1 MATLNATNLKHAS
14 SSSNNIVLNSNGSVS
29 IPNLTR
35 TPAAG
40 EIIETL
46 AGICDGRDITVKSG
60 TYTLG
65 NVTAKQGLSTT
76 HTEIT
81 GSSIAYTPPS
91 GTKQLMYKFVCQFS
105 AATNS
110 GISHFKIQVD
120 GNDINPSRIT
130 KAGDLQGSS
139 HHHSQLHMV
148 WIFDLTETSNDIANG
163 KLAGSQWTSN
173 KTIRVTG
180 REYDGSTYHG
190 EVHSN
195 DYWDGAGDSGANG
208 IVVPHLY
215 IQAIA

>member
-40 EIIETL
+40 ETIETI
-46 AGICDGRDITVKSG
+46 AGIADGRSITVGSG
-60 TYTLG
+60 SYTLG
-65 NVTAKQGLSTT
+65 NVTASQALTAT
-76 HTEIT
+76 YAEIT
-81 GSSIAYTPPS
+81 GSAISYKPPS
-91 GTKQLMYKFVCQFS
+91 GAKQLIYSFLCQY
-105 AATNS
+105 AAHTNS

-130 KAGDLQGSS
+130 KAGEHVSHA
-139 HHHSQLHMV
+139 HHHSQLHV
-148 WIFDLTETSNDIANG
+148 EWVFDLTETSNDIANG

-173 KTIRVTG
+173 KTIRVVG
-180 REYDGSTYHG
+180 REFDGSTYNSQIHK
-190 EVHSN
+190 N
-195 DYWDGAGDSGANG
+195 DYWDGTTATGS
-208 IVVPHLY
+208 VEYVKPRLL